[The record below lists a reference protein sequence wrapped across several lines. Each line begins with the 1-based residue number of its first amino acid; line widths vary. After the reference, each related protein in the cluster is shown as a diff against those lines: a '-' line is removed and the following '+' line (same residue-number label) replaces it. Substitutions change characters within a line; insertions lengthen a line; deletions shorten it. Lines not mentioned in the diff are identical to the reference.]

1 MDVET
6 KKGALWAPFF
16 FFFFL
21 ALSMLYVTTM
31 PGQHIK
37 GLRGSAAKHGHT
49 VNGKRSPTFCAW
61 DNMVRRC
68 TKPNNSNY
76 GDYGAR
82 GVRVADVFLT
92 FDGFLKEVGERPGP
106 GYSLE
111 RLDNNG
117 HYEPGN
123 VVWATKKAQQ
133 RNRRTNHKLTFQGET
148 LTVAEW
154 AERTGI
160 RFGTILSRLRY
171 GWSVQKTLA
180 SPLLKT
186 GRPRTR

>member
-1 MDVET
+1 VDVET
-6 KKGALWAPFF
+6 KKGALWAP

-106 GYSLE
+106 GYSLTTGTTNRGTWSGQPR
-111 RLDNNG
+111 RLSSG
-117 HYEPGN
+117 
-123 VVWATKKAQQ
+123 
-133 RNRRTNHKLTFQGET
+133 
-148 LTVAEW
+148 TVA
-154 AERTGI
+154 RIT
-160 RFGTILSRLRY
+160 S
-171 GWSVQKTLA
+171 
-180 SPLLKT
+180 
-186 GRPRTR
+186 